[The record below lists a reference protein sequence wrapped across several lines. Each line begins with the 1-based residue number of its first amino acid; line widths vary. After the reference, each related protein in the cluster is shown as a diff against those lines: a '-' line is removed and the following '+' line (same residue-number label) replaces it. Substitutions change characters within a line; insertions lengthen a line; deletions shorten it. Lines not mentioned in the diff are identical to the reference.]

1 MNIGFRPN
9 PKAQVEMKFRELF
22 GGDRRVTVSGVRV
35 TPEDCRRRG
44 LRCTTRDGLYV
55 TEILVDGRPIA
66 RSTDRDWRR
75 AYRLLA
81 GEVERLYADGS
92 LLGDA

>member
-9 PKAQVEMKFRELF
+9 PKARVEMKFRELF
-22 GGDRRVTVSGVRV
+22 GRNHKVSVSGVRV

-55 TEILVDGRPIA
+55 TEILVDGRAVA
-66 RSTDRDWRR
+66 RATDRDWRR
-75 AYRLLA
+75 AYSLLA
-81 GEVERLYADGS
+81 GEVERLFAE
-92 LLGDA
+92 GDIPGEA